1 MTWDRVQGLISLTVT
16 AHKANSKT
24 LAGACCRLAA
34 PKFGR
39 ILGASGVL
47 GEPSDSLPLDGRRTQ
62 EVNSA
67 TALPAHPTPLWQAGP
82 TSRPRIEQ
90 TRRCAE
96 RAEDHRRGAHASP
109 PAFYPR
115 AVVRSPWERTSS
127 VDPVCFTH
135 RRSRPL
141 RVLFSAVLDYAPG
154 PRFRSR
160 GTQRGGG
167 FGPIRAARPRIERF
181 GGGGVLFHK
190 RGKKTKAGNGNPNP
204 PKSRIPLEFLFNVPV
219 LPLRSDVPNCAPVG
233 DQTPDRGTRR
243 R

>member
-1 MTWDRVQGLISLTVT
+1 M
-16 AHKANSKT
+16 
-24 LAGACCRLAA
+24 
-34 PKFGR
+34 
-39 ILGASGVL
+39 L
-47 GEPSDSLPLDGRRTQ
+47 GEPSDSLLLDGRRTQ

-181 GGGGVLFHK
+181 GGGGVLLHK
-190 RGKKTKAGNGNPNP
+190 RGKKQKPVTETLIPPNP
-204 PKSRIPLEFLFNVPV
+204 ESLSNFYLMFLFFPSDPMSPTA
-219 LPLRSDVPNCAPVG
+219 LPSAIKHRIAALAAVEEEVSGAASSALPSAP
-233 DQTPDRGTRR
+233 
-243 R
+243 